1 MSLATPTTAYS
12 LALTIIAEC
21 RLRVTGSTRA
31 EKVCSDVI
39 AYLNARQD
47 GRSANWPWIPTPAEG
62 QDATW
67 DAWHAAQAVR
77 TICIACGD
85 VDSGV

>member
-1 MSLATPTTAYS
+1 MSLTTPTTAYS
-12 LALTIIAEC
+12 LALTIIAAC
-21 RLRVTGSTRA
+21 RLRIMESPRA
-31 EKVCSDVI
+31 DKVCDDVI
-39 AYLNARQD
+39 TYLNARQD

-67 DAWHAAQAVR
+67 EAWHAAQAVR

-85 VDSGV
+85 VDSEV